1 MACRETRGPN
11 NAPADNTTRPA
22 RPTGPS
28 EDPAWTPGR
37 REWRLAHLSRCP
49 RAEASSFPRARRRT
63 PRLDARIPSSRPR
76 WAPAS
81 RGRSLRARLR
91 RPRNRQMTPS
101 RTYGSAI
108 PRTGNERYVRERP
121 ARHAARCSRLPRALP
136 RVGPHP
142 GRGVARPARLR
153 GAAAPASP
161 RGLRPRRRRRRSLP
175 PGSRRCAT
183 RRGTTASRPPTAPR
197 SAWTVCCL
205 SRRRRRNSRWRA
217 RPRLWTRASRP

>member
-1 MACRETRGPN
+1 MDPRTTRMAACTPLAMSARGGLLVPPRAAAHTATGRAHPVV
-11 NAPADNTTRPA
+11 APAVGTRIA
-22 RPTGPS
+22 R
-28 EDPAWTPGR
+28 AVAAR
-37 REWRLAHLSRCP
+37 A
-49 RAEASSFPRARRRT
+49 AEAPAEST
-63 PRLDARIPSSRPR
+63 EDA
-76 WAPAS
+76 
-81 RGRSLRARLR
+81 L
-91 RPRNRQMTPS
+91 
-101 RTYGSAI
+101 
-108 PRTGNERYVRERP
+108 EDVRERDP
-121 ARHAARCSRLPRALP
+121 ADRGRALRPRAP
-136 RVGPHP
+136 RASRRAMLAAPPALSLGLGPIL
-142 GRGVARPARLR
+142 GAVSLGQPASAR